1 MAEATEG
8 RGGGGGTGGPREGRG
23 TNREGRCSEGEGFSR
38 SIKLPQTMDIALR
51 NIKDAKVCNST
62 LLVQLPSKESHAFSF
77 QNFGHH
83 RSLPWT
89 LVEA

>member
-8 RGGGGGTGGPREGRG
+8 RGVGGGEGGAREGRG

-51 NIKDAKVCNST
+51 NIKDAKVYSNT
-62 LLVQLPSKESHAFSF
+62 LFIQ
-77 QNFGHH
+77 
-83 RSLPWT
+83 RSLMTCPF
-89 LVEA
+89 

>member
-8 RGGGGGTGGPREGRG
+8 RGGGGLGGEGVPREGLGTNLGGEGVPREGRG

-51 NIKDAKVCNST
+51 NIKDAKV
-62 LLVQLPSKESHAFSF
+62 
-77 QNFGHH
+77 
-83 RSLPWT
+83 
-89 LVEA
+89 